1 MAATAR
7 SARAQRVQ
15 KPQAS
20 LQESDSD
27 ADTEQE
33 TPKATKAHGLRRRLS
48 EVQDKSYSADAPTG
62 RPPLKAVNIND
73 DAAEKRRRRKS
84 AKPLTSENAEAGPSS
99 EGMIDMGQSGVG
111 ESSRTGQAR
120 QKQLASVVETPMI
133 NVPLDVMSSNFE
145 EWMKMAMDNA
155 SLDAFCCSCSLPLR
169 HRKSMPPTP
178 GTLR

>member
-7 SARAQRVQ
+7 SARAQRVR

-20 LQESDSD
+20 LQESDSG

-62 RPPLKAVNIND
+62 RPPLRAVNIND

-84 AKPLTSENAEAGPSS
+84 AKPLASENAEAGPSS
-99 EGMIDMGQSGVG
+99 EGIDMGQSGVG
-111 ESSRTGQAR
+111 ESSRTAQAR

-155 SLDAFCCSCSLPLR
+155 SLDALCSSCSLPLR
-169 HRKSMPPTP
+169 HRKLMLPTP
-178 GTLR
+178 GTLH